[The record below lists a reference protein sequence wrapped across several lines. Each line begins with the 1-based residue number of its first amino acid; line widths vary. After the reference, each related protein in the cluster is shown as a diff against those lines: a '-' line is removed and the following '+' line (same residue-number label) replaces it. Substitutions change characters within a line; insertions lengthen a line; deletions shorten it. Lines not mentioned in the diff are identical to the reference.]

1 MTAKFELAH
10 ILVKEKKYE
19 EAKPLLEEIIGFYT
33 DDFSRILPPEYK
45 KLAQIDLAKIN
56 EK

>member
-1 MTAKFELAH
+1 M
-10 ILVKEKKYE
+10 KEKKYE